1 MLPKL
6 GQNKAKMELNLETFL
21 SNLIWGISMNLYKQ
35 KGDLGHISVKLQAKG
50 LKLGKKVK
58 NLDKIR
64 PKSG

>member
-1 MLPKL
+1 
-6 GQNKAKMELNLETFL
+6 
-21 SNLIWGISMNLYKQ
+21 MNLYKQ